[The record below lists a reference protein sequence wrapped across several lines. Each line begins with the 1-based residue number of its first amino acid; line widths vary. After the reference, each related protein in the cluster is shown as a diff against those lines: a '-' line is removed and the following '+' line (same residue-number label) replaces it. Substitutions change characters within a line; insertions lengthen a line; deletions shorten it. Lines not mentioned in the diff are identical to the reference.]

1 MQRMREII
9 HSVFRKKEMQS
20 LIQTRKRSRISS
32 IKLHDDI
39 EKNFL
44 ILCNQAANK
53 SPYYK
58 SVFNNIEINSIIDLK
73 KIPLLTK
80 EILKKQYSNI
90 ICEPD
95 KAFFVLNSTSGSTGA
110 ATKFGSDARFII
122 HRDVDLIRGNE
133 MNKEYKY
140 LDKMVTFW
148 GAERDIINEKNV
160 RNYYN
165 FFVKQQKLISTYHMT
180 QDDIADNI
188 QLLNKFKPKL
198 VVGYPSALNFMANY
212 IAKDPKVLAYKP
224 RAIISAGEMLY
235 DEQRE
240 NIEKY
245 FGSSVFNRYGCRE
258 VGHIASECSS
268 HDGMHY
274 DADRLIVEI
283 IDDNGNPCPPNTVG
297 NIVVT
302 DLFNHVFP
310 LIRYKIGDLG
320 SISDNIICDCG
331 CTLPKI
337 SKIEGRAFDVI
348 QGVNGNSVSGSFW
361 TLAFRFKV
369 KGVDSFQ
376 VRQKVLDEIKLHLKV
391 NESYNDNQKTKIID
405 IIKTKL
411 GNQTKVEIELVKDFE
426 YSPTGKFKW
435 VVSELK
441 QNK

>member
-1 MQRMREII
+1 MHKIREII
-9 HSVFRKKEMQS
+9 HSVFRKKEMES
-20 LIQTRKRSRISS
+20 LIETRKRSRLSS
-32 IKLHDDI
+32 IKLNQDI

-44 ILCNQAANK
+44 ILCKQAANK

-58 SVFNNIEINSIIDLK
+58 SVFNKIIINGIIDLN

-80 EILKKQYSNI
+80 EILKNQYSNI
-90 ICEPD
+90 ICDSD
-95 KAFFVLNSTSGSTGA
+95 KAFFVSNSTSGSTGE
-110 ATKFGSDARFII
+110 ATKFSSDARFVI

-133 MNKEYKY
+133 MNKEYRY
-140 LDKMVTFW
+140 LDRMVTFW
-148 GAERDIINEKNV
+148 GAERDIINKKNLK
-160 RNYYN
+160 YFYN
-165 FFVKQQKLISTYHMT
+165 LYIKQQKIISTYHMT
-180 QDDIADNI
+180 QKDIKDNI

-198 VVGYPSALNFMANY
+198 VVGYPSALNFMANF
-212 IAKDPKVLAYKP
+212 IAKEPIILTHKP
-224 RAIISAGEMLY
+224 QAIISAGEMLY

-245 FGSSVFNRYGCRE
+245 FGTSVFNRYGCRE

-283 IDDNGNPCPPNTVG
+283 VDDNGNPCPPNTVG

-302 DLFNHVFP
+302 DLFNYVFP

-320 SISDNIICDCG
+320 SLSDDTNCACG

-337 SKIEGRAFDVI
+337 NKIEGRAFDVI
-348 QGVNGNSVSGSFW
+348 QGVNGNSVSGTFW

-376 VRQKVLDEIKLHLKV
+376 VRQKVLDEIKLYLKV
-391 NESYNDNQKTKIID
+391 NDSYDDNQKIKIID

-411 GNQTKVEIELVKDFE
+411 GEQTKVKIELVNDFE